1 MQAQASVCCLCVRGK
16 WMFQLQAIDLELPLM
31 RFILNR
37 LHSPN
42 MLDLLV
48 FIFSLCI
55 ATSDVKN
62 KRRRASTQ
70 WDRCPSVR
78 SPHCSGNG
86 QQAGGGVDFPQSSP
100 LLYLCCSVCTQYGQM
115 VSDMHSV
122 SFVSHC
128 SVIDNRVLV
137 KRTINT

>member
-16 WMFQLQAIDLELPLM
+16 WMSQLQAIDLELPLM
-31 RFILNR
+31 RFTLNR
-37 LHSPN
+37 LHPPN

-100 LLYLCCSVCTQYGQM
+100 LLYLCCSVCTQYGQV